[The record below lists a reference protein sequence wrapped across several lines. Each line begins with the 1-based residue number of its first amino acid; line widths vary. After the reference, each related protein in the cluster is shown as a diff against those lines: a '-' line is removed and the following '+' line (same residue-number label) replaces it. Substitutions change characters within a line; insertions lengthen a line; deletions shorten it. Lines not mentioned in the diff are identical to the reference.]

1 VVNIVQLSPELSGNF
16 PVLAIHMGYN
26 RGFSRL
32 EDILISSEPRPGHRR
47 TRDLGTESKA
57 FRILARVMAN
67 SPRQLVE
74 TLLRLALALCRAG
87 TAGISLVETGPG
99 SEPMFRWTSLAGL
112 LKERADGF
120 ALRTFSPCGV
130 SLERKAPQSFLY
142 PARNFPFLN
151 DLPVPVVEALVVPL
165 MGSGPAGAIWIFS
178 HEEGMVFDSED
189 IRILTDLADFTSS
202 ALSMI
207 QLLDAE
213 RSACLHAAN
222 EIARQAAE
230 LKAQVAERKLAE
242 ENLMELTGRLL
253 QLRDEEQ
260 RRVARDLHDSVGQL
274 LVAMSMNH
282 GRVVAEKNLSPMAAK
297 AISENTALL
306 AQVSQEIRTI
316 SHLLHP
322 PLLDQVGLAPGVRE
336 YLEGFA
342 ERSRMKVRFEITEDF
357 GRLPRD
363 LETALFRIVQEGLT
377 NVHRHSESGTVTIR
391 IVRDSREVS
400 LAIADSGTGIPRQK
414 VREIEAGRASG
425 VGLRGMRE
433 RVRQLGGSFR
443 IRSSDKGTVIV
454 IRLPLDDALDS
465 RRNDFA
471 APAVSVLPSSL
482 ATPESCAELNYLASD
497 QPASQPTLRC
507 AQG

>member
-1 VVNIVQLSPELSGNF
+1 MHWQVINIAQLFPEVSGNF
-16 PVLAIHMGYN
+16 PVLANPMEHN
-26 RGFSRL
+26 QRFSRL
-32 EDILISSEPRPGHRR
+32 EGVLNNSELRARPHR

-67 SPRQLVE
+67 SPRELPD
-74 TLLRLALALCRAG
+74 TLLRLALELCRAG
-87 TAGISLVETGPG
+87 TAGISLCETLPD
-99 SEPMFRWTSLAGL
+99 SEPIFRWTSLAGL
-112 LKERADGF
+112 LKEHADGF
-120 ALRTFSPCGV
+120 ALRNVSPCGV
-130 SLERKAPQSFLY
+130 PLDRKAPQLFLY
-142 PARNFPFLN
+142 PARTFPFLN
-151 DLPVPVVEALVVPL
+151 LLPVPVVEALVVPL
-165 MGSGPAGAIWIFS
+165 TGTGPAGAIWIFS
-178 HEEGMVFDSED
+178 HDEGIVFDSED
-189 IRILTDLADFTSS
+189 FLLLTDLADFTSS
-202 ALSMI
+202 ALRGL

-213 RSACLHAAN
+213 RSARLQAAN
-222 EIARQAAE
+222 EIARQAVE

-242 ENLMELTGRLL
+242 DNLMELTGRLL

-282 GRVVAEKNLSPMAAK
+282 GRALAEKNLSPMAAK
-297 AISENTALL
+297 VISENTALL

-342 ERSRMKVRFEITEDF
+342 ERSRMKVEFEIAEDF

-363 LETALFRIVQEGLT
+363 LETAVFRIVQEGLT
-377 NVHRHSESGTVTIR
+377 NVHRHSESRTVTIR
-391 IVRDSREVS
+391 IVRYSRQVS

-414 VREIEAGRASG
+414 VLEIEAGRASG

-443 IRSSDKGTVIV
+443 IRSSHKGTVV
-454 IRLPLDDALDS
+454 AIRLPLDLTTGSLQD
-465 RRNDFA
+465 DFVA
-471 APAVSVLPSSL
+471 AAVFVAPSSL
-482 ATPESCAELNYLASD
+482 SNPESWRGIQAPQQTSD
-497 QPASQPTLRC
+497 R
-507 AQG
+507 

>member
-1 VVNIVQLSPELSGNF
+1 
-16 PVLAIHMGYN
+16 
-26 RGFSRL
+26 
-32 EDILISSEPRPGHRR
+32 
-47 TRDLGTESKA
+47 
-57 FRILARVMAN
+57 
-67 SPRQLVE
+67 
-74 TLLRLALALCRAG
+74 
-87 TAGISLVETGPG
+87 
-99 SEPMFRWTSLAGL
+99 
-112 LKERADGF
+112 
-120 ALRTFSPCGV
+120 
-130 SLERKAPQSFLY
+130 
-142 PARNFPFLN
+142 
-151 DLPVPVVEALVVPL
+151 
-165 MGSGPAGAIWIFS
+165 
-178 HEEGMVFDSED
+178 
-189 IRILTDLADFTSS
+189 
-202 ALSMI
+202 
-207 QLLDAE
+207 
-213 RSACLHAAN
+213 
-222 EIARQAAE
+222 
-230 LKAQVAERKLAE
+230 
-242 ENLMELTGRLL
+242 
-253 QLRDEEQ
+253 
-260 RRVARDLHDSVGQL
+260 
-274 LVAMSMNH
+274 
-282 GRVVAEKNLSPMAAK
+282 
-297 AISENTALL
+297 
-306 AQVSQEIRTI
+306 
-316 SHLLHP
+316 LLHP